1 MDSQLARRGA
11 CPRVFLRNSKKQEAA
26 KETSLKS
33 LWSSFRAWLD
43 DRKDSALS
51 FYLFLSV
58 LSIRKMVESTFYE
71 GFEASINL
79 RRFGT
84 SRLVKPIL
92 EIFKN
97 PLGIFRHLNEHS
109 PSLGIYILLLSLDC
123 TFRTNLEVPV
133 EFLLFVHSNW

>member
-11 CPRVFLRNSKKQEAA
+11 SPRVFLRNSKKQEAA

-79 RRFGT
+79 GRFGT
-84 SRLVKPIL
+84 SRFVKPIL

-97 PLGIFRHLNEHS
+97 PLGIFRHLKELS
-109 PSLGIYILLLSLDC
+109 ISLAIYSLLLSLDC
-123 TFRTNLEVPV
+123 TFRTNLEVPA